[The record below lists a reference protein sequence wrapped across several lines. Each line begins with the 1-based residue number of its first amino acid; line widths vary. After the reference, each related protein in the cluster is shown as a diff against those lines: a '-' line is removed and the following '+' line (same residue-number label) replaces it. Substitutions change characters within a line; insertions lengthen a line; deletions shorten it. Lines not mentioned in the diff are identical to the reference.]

1 MRDDEKSLFRQIIEF
16 LGVYY
21 GIYLG
26 IPVAIVG
33 FYYFANNDDLVL
45 AFWIVFLSLMFIN
58 IVWANIKN
66 KRNNPQDKQN

>member
-1 MRDDEKSLFRQIIEF
+1 MRDDEKSLFRQIIGF

-26 IPVAIVG
+26 IPAAIVG

-45 AFWIVFLSLMFIN
+45 GFWIVFLGLMFIN